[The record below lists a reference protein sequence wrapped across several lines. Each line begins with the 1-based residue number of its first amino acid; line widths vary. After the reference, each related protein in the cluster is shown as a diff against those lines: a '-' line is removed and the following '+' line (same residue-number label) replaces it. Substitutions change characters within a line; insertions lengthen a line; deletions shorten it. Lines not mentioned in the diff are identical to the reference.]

1 MEIQAQVGL
10 LLWVIGISIGLM
22 SLTLGLY
29 GRWIWDLNRKISN
42 VVTGHECEIRND
54 NHYGGVKELRLEVK
68 ADIKEIV
75 EEFDKD
81 LGLIGDRF
89 SSALKQLSKERDIS
103 MSSLEKQLIIH
114 NKVAFEQYQANI
126 DQNQKNFDA
135 LVKVLEKIGCK
146 N

>member
-1 MEIQAQVGL
+1 
-10 LLWVIGISIGLM
+10 
-22 SLTLGLY
+22 
-29 GRWIWDLNRKISN
+29 
-42 VVTGHECEIRND
+42 
-54 NHYGGVKELRLEVK
+54 
-68 ADIKEIV
+68 
-75 EEFDKD
+75 
-81 LGLIGDRF
+81 
-89 SSALKQLSKERDIS
+89 